1 MFGFRVDVDAE
12 ALRWTPVL
20 SGPASLYGSPYKR
33 DGGPFFVARSP
44 PPNMSNQ
51 RKQQK
56 EEKSSSE
63 SSCDEEEVTPVVV
76 KNRKQSFEKVSNKKN
91 LKKVRKNLHSEEEK
105 QKSRP
110 KTPAGKKADEKLKKG
125 KKGRKKKSGGETST
139 SSSDENKK
147 HDDSVSSSSS
157 EDSSTS
163 SEEDEKEEKNVRN
176 RKNFGHKGST
186 VATPSSA
193 KRQSTGVN
201 KKSNKRS
208 GEYEGLDGGEKN
220 NIFTN
225 SKTTTTS
232 RHQTNQ
238 DVAKV
243 RDRNESAKMRLVAA
257 SKVSSS
263 ELVKDPEETGI
274 LNRAIDRLFE
284 LRQNNDSSKMKAD
297 DREANDADVED
308 EVDEK
313 IVKLSDKASPSNGKV
328 SLNFESPTK
337 KLKKRSPE
345 LANRRFRRAAA
356 SKASDRIARESRG
369 SINLD
374 TSSSS
379 DSEDSLP
386 KNKIDKKKPVV
397 ETLTNKLSA
406 KKTSLSSIASTS
418 EKPTPTVTK
427 SLNSK
432 LGIFNKR
439 FERVVSKAEVISA
452 IIPHSESSDFEDENV
467 TLASK
472 FKKGVKS
479 VKKIN
484 AETKLSANK
493 KKAESSS
500 TTTTTTASKRKRD
513 EDSGLSDDIDVGKKK
528 QQQQIGIGNNKSN
541 VSGKKTVQD
550 QEKENQFNREAVV
563 ANGKN
568 LSWPEQIARSKAA
581 RSGSTDKRR
590 LSFDDSADSA
600 DPDRSI
606 VESTEPKQS
615 SAPIPKKAI
624 ILPILG
630 KHHKEA
636 MLRAAAAKEEQVQ
649 KTSILPEAASTA
661 MKGTRPVPA
670 IISPDVETKKRGP
683 GRPRKVDSSITG
695 YEI

>member
-1 MFGFRVDVDAE
+1 M
-12 ALRWTPVL
+12 
-20 SGPASLYGSPYKR
+20 
-33 DGGPFFVARSP
+33 ARSP
-44 PPNMSNQ
+44 PANMSNQ
-51 RKQQK
+51 RKQPK
-56 EEKSSSE
+56 EEKSTSE
-63 SSCDEEEVTPVVV
+63 TSCDEEELTPVV

-91 LKKVRKNLHSEEEK
+91 LNKVRKNLHSEEEK
-105 QKSRP
+105 QKSRQ
-110 KTPAGKKADEKLKKG
+110 KTGSVGKKTDEKLKKG
-125 KKGRKKKSGGETST
+125 KKGRKKKNGGETST

-147 HDDSVSSSSS
+147 NDDSVSSSSS

-176 RKNFGHKGST
+176 RKSFGQKGST
-186 VATPSSA
+186 VAAPSTT

-201 KKSNKRS
+201 KKSSKRS
-208 GEYEGLDGGEKN
+208 GEYEGLDGGEKI

-225 SKTTTTS
+225 STTTTS
-232 RHQTNQ
+232 RHLTNQ

-243 RDRNESAKMRLVAA
+243 RDKNESAKMRLVAA

-284 LRQNNDSSKMKAD
+284 LRQSNDKSKIKTD

-313 IVKLSDKASPSNGKV
+313 IIKLSDKISPSNGKV

-345 LANRRFRRAAA
+345 SGNRRFRRAAA

-374 TSSSS
+374 SSSSS
-379 DSEDSLP
+379 DSEDFLS
-386 KNKIDKKKPVV
+386 KNKIDKKKSV
-397 ETLTNKLSA
+397 ETSTNKLSA
-406 KKTSLSSIASTS
+406 KKTSSSTLPSTS
-418 EKPTPTVTK
+418 IKPTVTK

-432 LGIFNKR
+432 LDIFSKKL
-439 FERVVSKAEVISA
+439 ERVVSKAEVVSA
-452 IIPHSESSDFEDENV
+452 IVPHSDSSDFEDENV

-479 VKKIN
+479 LKKVN
-484 AETKLSANK
+484 VETKLSVNK
-493 KKAESSS
+493 KTVESASAA
-500 TTTTTTASKRKRD
+500 TTASKRKRE

-528 QQQQIGIGNNKSN
+528 QQQQISNAKNN
-541 VSGKKTVQD
+541 VSGKKPAQD
-550 QEKENQFNREAVV
+550 QEKENQFNREPVV

-568 LSWPEQIARSKAA
+568 LSWPEQLARSKAA
-581 RSGSTDKRR
+581 RSGSRDKRR
-590 LSFDDSADSA
+590 LSFEDSADSA
-600 DPDRSI
+600 DPDRIIS
-606 VESTEPKQS
+606 ESAEPKQS

-636 MLRAAAAKEEQVQ
+636 MLRAAAAKEDQVQ
-649 KTSILPEAASTA
+649 KISTLPEATTPT
-661 MKGTRPVPA
+661 MKGSRPTPS
-670 IISPDVETKKRGP
+670 IISPEVATKKRGP
-683 GRPRKVDSSITG
+683 GRPRKADTSINAG
-695 YEI
+695 YEIFLLIGETLNCLLNMLH